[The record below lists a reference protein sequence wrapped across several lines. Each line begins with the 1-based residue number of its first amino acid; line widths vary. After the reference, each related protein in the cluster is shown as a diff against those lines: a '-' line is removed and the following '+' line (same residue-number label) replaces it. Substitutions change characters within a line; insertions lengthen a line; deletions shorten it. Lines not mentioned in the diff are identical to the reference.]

1 MIILQE
7 KSDIWYEIRH
17 VYHWGRFFKL
27 KMWRG
32 DFSKHLTNI
41 HPWIKVISMIISH
54 HFPFYYFQNVY
65 VLMFYG
71 ERDHMWTQIY
81 AKAKSIFISHCV
93 RLNQISKHVPP
104 CFPYFLPHTYRWY
117 IAGVDFLPQFFPGC
131 LFIPPKWLVI
141 IRHFIYPWLTMMT
154 LTNRHKC
161 ENRRCVLRLLR

>member
-1 MIILQE
+1 M
-7 KSDIWYEIRH
+7 KSGMFITGEGFSNWKC
-17 VYHWGRFFKL
+17 GG
-27 KMWRG
+27 G

-41 HPWIKVISMIISH
+41 HLWIKVISMIISH

-131 LFIPPKWLVI
+131 LFIPPKWLAI
-141 IRHFIYPWLTMMT
+141 ICRLFSRGPYIFLKALH
-154 LTNRHKC
+154 
-161 ENRRCVLRLLR
+161 VLAL